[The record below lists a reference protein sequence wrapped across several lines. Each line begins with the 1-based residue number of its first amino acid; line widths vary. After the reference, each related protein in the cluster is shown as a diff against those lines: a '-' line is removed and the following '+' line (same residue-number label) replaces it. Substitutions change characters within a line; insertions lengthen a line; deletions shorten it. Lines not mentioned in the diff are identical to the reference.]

1 MNSISFSALALAG
14 TVSAAC
20 AGEVKPAPPAS
31 ASASASVSAVP
42 QPSALEGYRRYEQA
56 PAIGWRQAN
65 EEAAALGGHVGQI
78 RGKPPAPAQEPE
90 ASREGARGA
99 RR

>member
-31 ASASASVSAVP
+31 ASASVSAVP
-42 QPSALEGYRRYEQA
+42 QPSALEGYRRYEEA

>member
-1 MNSISFSALALAG
+1 MNRIFCAVLALAG
-14 TVSAAC
+14 ADSAAS
-20 AGEVKPAPPAS
+20 AGEAKPAPS
-31 ASASASVSAVP
+31 ASSSAVT
-42 QPSALEGYRRYEQA
+42 QPSVLDGYRRYEEA

-78 RGKPPAPAQEPE
+78 RGKPRAPTQERD
-90 ASREGARGA
+90 ASREDARGE